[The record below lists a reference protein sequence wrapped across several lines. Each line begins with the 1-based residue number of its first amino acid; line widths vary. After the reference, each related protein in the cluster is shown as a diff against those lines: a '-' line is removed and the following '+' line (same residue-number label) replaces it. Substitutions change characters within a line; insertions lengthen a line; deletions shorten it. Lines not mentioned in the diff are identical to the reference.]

1 MKQSIKN
8 IQRQAREL
16 LLKVFYTF
24 DQKGEPLEDILKE
37 YTNLKEISPEV
48 INYAKEIISF
58 FNEKKDKV
66 DEMIKSHLEKW
77 RFERLGYIEKA
88 LLRIA
93 ITDFLKLKEKGREEN
108 FMIKRIILD
117 TLDLVECYTGS
128 KKSVKFVNGILGRVV
143 RELFKGYEDSF
154 YIRSTQ

>member
-1 MKQSIKN
+1 MKQNIKN

-37 YTNLKEISPEV
+37 YIHLKEINPEV
-48 INYAKEIISF
+48 VNYAKEVISF
-58 FNEKKDKV
+58 FKEKKEIV
-66 DEMIKSHLEKW
+66 DETIKSHLQKW

-93 ITDFLKLKEKGREEN
+93 ISEFLRLKEEGREED
-108 FMIKRIILD
+108 FLIKRVILD

-143 RELFKGYEDSF
+143 RELFKGYEDSL

>member
-1 MKQSIKN
+1 MKQNIKN

-24 DQKGEPLEDILKE
+24 DQKNEPLEDILKE
-37 YTNLKEISPEV
+37 YTNLKEINPEAV
-48 INYAKEIISF
+48 NYAKEIILF
-58 FNEKKDKV
+58 FNEKKEV
-66 DEMIKSHLEKW
+66 IDEMIKFHLQKW

-93 ITDFLKLKEKGREEN
+93 ISDFLKLKEEGKEEN
-108 FMIKRIILD
+108 FMIKRIIFD

-143 RELFKGYEDSF
+143 RELFKGYEDSL